1 MDTRERPAAAVIVLG
16 WRMTLLQAWRI
27 LGAVAELSAFAT
39 ASRVLHPALIM
50 PFYVFGAAANAAA
63 DITDPSAAF
72 GFSVL
77 IPVLGMFGFQ
87 SSIVGLNYKKSPGAP
102 IMLATLMRFIAW
114 VAMAWWIDW
123 QEGLHA
129 GWGTLGRPM
138 GRQVLLEQFVEPS
151 MTVAQCVETVYKHL
165 RTQGVEAISCSLET
179 AHMSAGSAMLNAFLL
194 GSAVATTLLYLL
206 GTVLNLL
213 FNSGFRR
220 GEVDD
225 ELRTQ
230 VDAKHKEIQEWA
242 EANQK
247 DYLPVEQ

>member
-1 MDTRERPAAAVIVLG
+1 
-16 WRMTLLQAWRI
+16 MTLLHSWRL
-27 LGAVAELSAFAT
+27 LGVVAELSAFAI

-63 DITDPSAAF
+63 AMEAPSYAF
-72 GFSVL
+72 AISVL
-77 IPVLGMFGFQ
+77 APVASMFGGQ
-87 SSIVGLNYKKSPGAP
+87 SFVVGLNDMNTPGAP

-179 AHMSAGSAMLNAFLL
+179 AHMSAGSAMFNAFLL

-225 ELRTQ
+225 ELKTQ
-230 VDAKHKEIQEWA
+230 VEDKHKEIQEWA

>member
-1 MDTRERPAAAVIVLG
+1 
-16 WRMTLLQAWRI
+16 MTLLQAWRF
-27 LGAVAELSAFAT
+27 LGGVAELSAFAI

-63 DITDPSAAF
+63 AMEEGAF
-72 GFSVL
+72 VFSVL
-77 IPVLGMFGFQ
+77 VPVVSMFGFK
-87 SSIVGLNYKKSPGAP
+87 SSVVGLNDVKTPGTP

-165 RTQGVEAISCSLET
+165 RTQGVEAISCSMET
-179 AHMSAGSAMLNAFLL
+179 AHMSAGSAVFNAFLL
-194 GSAVATTLLYLL
+194 GSAVATTFLYLL
-206 GTVLNLL
+206 GTVLKQI
-213 FNSGFRR
+213 RR
-220 GEVDD
+220 ITCRWSSDHFIHS
-225 ELRTQ
+225 Q
-230 VDAKHKEIQEWA
+230 Q
-242 EANQK
+242 
-247 DYLPVEQ
+247 

>member
-1 MDTRERPAAAVIVLG
+1 
-16 WRMTLLQAWRI
+16 MTLLQAWRI

-77 IPVLGMFGFQ
+77 IPV
-87 SSIVGLNYKKSPGAP
+87 
-102 IMLATLMRFIAW
+102 RFIAW

-151 MTVAQCVETVYKHL
+151 MTVAQCV
-165 RTQGVEAISCSLET
+165 
-179 AHMSAGSAMLNAFLL
+179 
-194 GSAVATTLLYLL
+194 
-206 GTVLNLL
+206 
-213 FNSGFRR
+213 
-220 GEVDD
+220 
-225 ELRTQ
+225 
-230 VDAKHKEIQEWA
+230 
-242 EANQK
+242 
-247 DYLPVEQ
+247 